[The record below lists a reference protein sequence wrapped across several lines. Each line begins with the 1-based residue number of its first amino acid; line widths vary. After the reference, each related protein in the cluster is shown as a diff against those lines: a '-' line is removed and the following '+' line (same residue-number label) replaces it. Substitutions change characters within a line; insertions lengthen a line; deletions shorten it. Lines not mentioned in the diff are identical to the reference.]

1 MVTGGDRWTGCST
14 EGPEA
19 PSLARAPSAAA
30 SWALSPLMEDSRM
43 GRTFVTPSVADVTR
57 PHEHHCPGIGH
68 GRRPRA
74 AGREGHLQDPKR
86 VPRAERLHGTEEGWE
101 KRRSRKRGGDH
112 GSRPVALVCTLAVY
126 HIDANETRHIGRIG
140 QILFQLPRFSLPSS
154 VFPHR
159 RKLLKTIIWY
169 GALTFF

>member
-1 MVTGGDRWTGCST
+1 MDGVQHGGPRGPFPGPCSKCCRLL
-14 EGPEA
+14 GA
-19 PSLARAPSAAA
+19 
-30 SWALSPLMEDSRM
+30 
-43 GRTFVTPSVADVTR
+43 VTPHGRLQNGKDIRNAERCRRDKTSR
-57 PHEHHCPGIGH
+57 HHCPGIGH

-101 KRRSRKRGGDH
+101 KRRSRKRGADH

-126 HIDANETRHIGRIG
+126 HINANETRHIGRIG

-154 VFPHR
+154 VLPHR